1 MKVCPGTAELADT
14 GVRWPNCKPAGVE
27 PAGVDT
33 AGSTGGAGD
42 VSRGRSA
49 RCEDDVEEEDDSIQE
64 PTWSPMS
71 AAQAFSAVFSQA
83 RAKLQLFR
91 ASQRYVDGSLR
102 IADLSSQRSDQRR
115 ERQALQAISHAEML
129 LGTSVAIRSHLDLE
143 HRNPT
148 MAARAGRSLASI
160 AHNTAGP
167 VRGCVRYS
175 TCVLGTAPQES
186 VFIRL
191 KDSWHTVPGTRQ
203 YCMFAARKL
212 LREQF
217 SSALFVPYINGIL
230 KPQGFQ
236 RCAIHVPQRTVR
248 L

>member
-1 MKVCPGTAELADT
+1 M
-14 GVRWPNCKPAGVE
+14 
-27 PAGVDT
+27 
-33 AGSTGGAGD
+33 
-42 VSRGRSA
+42 
-49 RCEDDVEEEDDSIQE
+49 EEEDDSIQE

-167 VRGCVRYS
+167 VRTRYS
-175 TCVLGTAPQES
+175 YCTVQYVRSGHCSSGK
-186 VFIRL
+186 RL
-191 KDSWHTVPGTRQ
+191 HSTHGI
-203 YCMFAARKL
+203 
-212 LREQF
+212 
-217 SSALFVPYINGIL
+217 PYSC
-230 KPQGFQ
+230 QGVVVQ
-236 RCAIHVPQRTVR
+236 
-248 L
+248 

>member
-1 MKVCPGTAELADT
+1 M
-14 GVRWPNCKPAGVE
+14 
-27 PAGVDT
+27 
-33 AGSTGGAGD
+33 
-42 VSRGRSA
+42 
-49 RCEDDVEEEDDSIQE
+49 EEEDDSIQE

-167 VRGCVRYS
+167 VYGTVRAFWALLLRKASSFDSRTHGIQLYRTRYS
-175 TCVLGTAPQES
+175 
-186 VFIRL
+186 
-191 KDSWHTVPGTRQ
+191 
-203 YCMFAARKL
+203 
-212 LREQF
+212 
-217 SSALFVPYINGIL
+217 
-230 KPQGFQ
+230 
-236 RCAIHVPQRTVR
+236 RTVLYVCGAQTSSR
-248 L
+248 AIFVCTVRTIHQWNPEATRFPTMCHTCAAAHSKTVRTGLTFCHAVRHVYSLSYCTHS